1 MKRVASCFIV
11 LMCCCILTCGVAQAN
26 KTAQSEATVEQTE
39 KQEDKKNIF
48 QAIGDF
54 FQRLKDDVSK
64 GFKAKNE
71 SGTLT
76 VPRTDITD
84 TRPRR

>member
-1 MKRVASCFIV
+1 MKKVASYFIV
-11 LMCCCILTCGVAQAN
+11 LMCCSVLTCGVAQAN
-26 KTAQSEATVEQTE
+26 KATQPEATVEQTE

-76 VPRTDITD
+76 VPRTDVTN
-84 TRPRR
+84 TRTR